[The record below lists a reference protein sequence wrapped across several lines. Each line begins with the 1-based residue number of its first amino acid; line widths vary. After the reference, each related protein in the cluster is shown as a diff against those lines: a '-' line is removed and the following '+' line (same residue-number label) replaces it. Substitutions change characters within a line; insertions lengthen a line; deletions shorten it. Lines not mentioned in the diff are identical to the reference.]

1 VRRGLTRDA
10 GRALA
15 SLLFCTAALA
25 LGCAREREAPRPA
38 PLADAEIPALY
49 AALTDGDTTAE
60 EQAVAKIEAARDV
73 RFVPV
78 LLELLRAGQMGIGG
92 RAGYN
97 QRLIALERLT
107 GKSLGGDWF
116 GWAEWYASTD
126 LAPPPGFASWKGA
139 LFARVDPHF
148 GELIRDE
155 LPARIRIEE
164 IDWAGVGFEG
174 VPALD
179 EPPHVAPEVAS
190 WLDDAEPVV
199 GVAAGGEARA
209 YPLRILDWHELVND
223 RLGGVPIALAY
234 CTLSGAAIAYD
245 ARGAGADAQG
255 FVTSGLLHRSNKLML
270 DRATHTLWSQLSGRP
285 VLGPLA
291 ANESRLA
298 LLPAVV
304 TSWGAWRRRHPE
316 TSVLSLDTGHERPY
330 LPGMPYG
337 SYFASRQK
345 MFPAPE
351 RRRELPTKER
361 VFGLEQGDATRAWPL
376 RKLADAR
383 VTNDALGKTGVVLVA
398 LEGQVRVKGRSREA
412 GEIEYEAGGA
422 VRAYQRGEREFA
434 LGPDD
439 ATLRDADGTPWRIEE
454 EALVA
459 PDGARAPRLPGTLAY
474 WFAWQAFHP
483 DTEVD
488 AEPPERIEVDPLSF

>member
-1 VRRGLTRDA
+1 VTRR
-10 GRALA
+10 LA
-15 SLLFCTAALA
+15 KLLLAAACLV
-25 LGCAREREAPRPA
+25 GCGEESAAPRPP
-38 PLADAEIPALY
+38 PLPDAEIPGLY
-49 AALTDGDTTAE
+49 AALTDGDTAAE
-60 EQAVAKIEAARDV
+60 EQAIAKIEAAGDV

-97 QRLIALERLT
+97 QRLIALEHLT

-116 GWAEWYASTD
+116 GWAEWYAGTD
-126 LAPPPGFASWKGA
+126 FVPPPGFASWKGG
-139 LFARVDPHF
+139 LWSRVDPRF

-164 IDWAGVGFEG
+164 IDWAGVAFEG

-179 EPPHVAPEVAS
+179 QPAHVPPDVAS
-190 WLDDAEPVV
+190 WLGADEPVV

-223 RLGGVPIALAY
+223 TLGSVPLALAY
-234 CTLSGAAIAYD
+234 CTLSGSAIAYD
-245 ARGAGADAQG
+245 ARGAGGEAQG
-255 FVTSGLLHRSNKLML
+255 FVSSGLLHRSNKLML
-270 DRATHTLWSQLSGRP
+270 DRRTRTLWSQLSGLP

-291 ANESRLA
+291 ANGSRLA
-298 LLPAVV
+298 PLPAVV

-316 TSVLSLDTGHERPY
+316 TTVLSLDTGHERPY

-337 SYFASRQK
+337 SYFQSSQK
-345 MFPAPE
+345 MFPALE
-351 RRRELPTKER
+351 RRRELPTKQR
-361 VFGLEQGDATRAWPL
+361 VFGLLAGDVAKAWPL

-383 VTNDALGKTGVVLVA
+383 VTNDAIGGSGVVLVA
-398 LEGQVRVKGRSREA
+398 LEGQVRVAGQSRDAGRV
-412 GEIEYEAGGA
+412 EYEAGGA
-422 VRAYQRGEREFA
+422 VRAYQRGASEFS

-439 ATLRDADGTPWRIEE
+439 ATLRDASGALWGIEE
-454 EALVA
+454 DALVG

-483 DTEVD
+483 ETLVD
-488 AEPPERIEVDPLSF
+488 ADPPEQIEVEPLSF